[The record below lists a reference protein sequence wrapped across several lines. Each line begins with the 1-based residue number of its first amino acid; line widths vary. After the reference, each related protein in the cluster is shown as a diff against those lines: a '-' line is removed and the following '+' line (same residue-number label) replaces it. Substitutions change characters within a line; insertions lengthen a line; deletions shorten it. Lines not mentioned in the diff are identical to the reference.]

1 MPRCPVFYVCG
12 VDQICVSVK
21 VRKEDGAGM
30 RRVVSG
36 SRSCWLEWREVVF
49 DEVVVWYE
57 SFILGL

>member
-1 MPRCPVFYVCG
+1 MFVG
-12 VDQICVSVK
+12 LIKICVSVK

-49 DEVVVWYE
+49 DEVVRPTMVSSWC
-57 SFILGL
+57 SCS